1 MIHIL
6 LMSLLQYSLRLIKN
20 DRSIE
25 FTTISTSSNF
35 LRSYSNLIDR
45 ANPQSRQKFTQPIHA
60 VKHTKQTSKIDPP
73 HSRHHLDTCICPR
86 DQSFSKIT
94 SSWSLGKRDEG
105 EESSARRRNG
115 FKRIEV
121 ISHYRVVRVSRKTK
135 SHVNRPIH

>member
-1 MIHIL
+1 
-6 LMSLLQYSLRLIKN
+6 MSLLQYSLRLIKN

-94 SSWSLGKRDEG
+94 SSWSLGSRKRDEG
-105 EESSARRRNG
+105 EEASARRRNS
-115 FKRIEV
+115 FKRIEA
-121 ISHYRVVRVSRKTK
+121 IPHYRVVRVSRKTK